1 MTQLIELL
9 ARLDADERR
18 VVIDAVGNRI
28 PDRVPTDLGPAALL
42 VSPVVDALKRVWGDR
57 VVGSIDRDQVLAVE
71 GFVLDRDLLRRL
83 ASQEVSVSD
92 LIGAV
97 EDLGHVWRTH
107 EHDGST
113 PA

>member
-1 MTQLIELL
+1 MTQLIELM

-18 VVIDAVGNRI
+18 VVIDAMGNRI

-57 VVGSIDRDQVLAVE
+57 VVGSIDRGQVLAVE
-71 GFVLDRDLLRRL
+71 GFVLDRDLLERL
-83 ASQEVSVSD
+83 ASEDVSVND

-97 EDLGHVWRTH
+97 TSLGYVWKTH
-107 EHDGST
+107 EHDRST